1 MQTPESTFLAV
12 FLKFL
17 EYPKIV
23 TLDKNERADPFQN
36 PPFSQT

>member
-1 MQTPESTFLAV
+1 MQTVELTFLAV
-12 FLKFL
+12 FLNFL

-36 PPFSQT
+36 QPFS